1 LPAAPAFVLE
11 NVTKRF
17 GSLRAL
23 ADITLRIEPG
33 EHVALVGPSG
43 AGKTTLIG
51 LLNGTLYPTQGEIRT
66 LGHDLARL
74 SVRARRQIQREI
86 GTIHQQFHLVN
97 NLRVVHNVN
106 AGHLGRWSF
115 ARALVSLFWPLDV
128 ETARAALAQ
137 VGIPDKLYELTA
149 HLSGGQQ
156 QRVALARAL
165 VQDPKVILADEPI
178 ASLDPERGRE
188 LMDLLRQLSRATG
201 KTLVTS
207 IHSVEFARSH
217 FGRVIGLREGRI
229 AFDRAAHDVT
239 PEMLEA
245 LYRIDRPDEADEADE
260 PDKADKADAADAA
273 DAGRRRA

>member
-1 LPAAPAFVLE
+1 VFLLR
-11 NVTKRF
+11 NVTKVF
-17 GSLRAL
+17 GSFPVLT
-23 ADITLRIEPG
+23 DVNLRIERG

-43 AGKTTLIG
+43 AGKSTLIS
-51 LLNGTLYPTQGEIRT
+51 LLNGTLYPTQGEVCM
-66 LGHDLARL
+66 LGQNLTRL
-74 SVRARRQIQREI
+74 SLTARRQIQREI

-115 ARALVSLFWPLDV
+115 GKALFSMFWPLEN
-128 ETARAALAQ
+128 ETARRALEQ
-137 VGIPDKLYELTA
+137 VGIPEKLYEMTA

-188 LMDLLRQLSRATG
+188 LMDLLRHLSRKTC

-207 IHSVEFARSH
+207 IHSVDFAKSH
-217 FGRVIGLREGRI
+217 FQRVIGLRKGRI
-229 AFDRAAHDVT
+229 VFDCTADEVT
-239 PEMLEA
+239 PAMVEA
-245 LYRIDRPDEADEADE
+245 LYRIDRSDEAGG
-260 PDKADKADAADAA
+260 
-273 DAGRRRA
+273 GRSKE